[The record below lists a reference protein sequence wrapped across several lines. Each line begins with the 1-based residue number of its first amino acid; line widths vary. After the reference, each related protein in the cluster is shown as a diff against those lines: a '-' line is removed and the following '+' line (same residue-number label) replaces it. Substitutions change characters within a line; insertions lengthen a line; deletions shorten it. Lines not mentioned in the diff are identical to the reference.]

1 MIEFVRARLPRRI
14 GPSAGVAAGLVVGVV
29 LAAIAIPR
37 RQPVAVQAGGTTSPS
52 AVASGAQPQSG
63 ASGGATVPTVAGAT
77 PVGGSGA
84 GAAPSGGGSVAAS
97 GSPSAGGGTTGAAA
111 PVAAAQGGGR
121 GITPSTVKIGVAY
134 LDLSAV
140 RALGPE
146 FDNGNVPQQWD
157 AILDDWHRRHVLP
170 VAGRDVQFAYRSYD
184 VTSNDAQRSACVG
197 LVGDEK
203 VFAVIGIEFFYQAG
217 ADCVARQ
224 FRTPLITSEGPG
236 DDVYTRAAPLLF
248 SLQPSE
254 DRLLHNFVQWAE
266 RTGLFN
272 GAKIGLYYSTDPV
285 ETQIVNRSVKAELAK
300 LHHSIAA
307 EVQTDNKTASPQDAI
322 AVQKFRS
329 AGVNLAIILDAGI
342 GFLEQAE
349 VQSYHPKY
357 IQSDFNGGTS
367 DTGTATYPSDA
378 YQGTLAMTTVRRGEP
393 AAGIPLSPQE
403 EACVTNY
410 ERYSGKKISRPGP
423 KGHELAQW
431 VFVVLACD
439 ESNVLLHALQ
449 NAGRNLTQATFVA
462 GLQGIHNLPLIR
474 YPNVTWGPG
483 KFQGVDS
490 QRTLQW
496 TSDCT
501 CWRAQGQFAPLFL

>member
-1 MIEFVRARLPRRI
+1 
-14 GPSAGVAAGLVVGVV
+14 
-29 LAAIAIPR
+29 
-37 RQPVAVQAGGTTSPS
+37 
-52 AVASGAQPQSG
+52 
-63 ASGGATVPTVAGAT
+63 
-77 PVGGSGA
+77 
-84 GAAPSGGGSVAAS
+84 
-97 GSPSAGGGTTGAAA
+97 
-111 PVAAAQGGGR
+111 
-121 GITPSTVKIGVAY
+121 
-134 LDLSAV
+134 
-140 RALGPE
+140 
-146 FDNGNVPQQWD
+146 
-157 AILDDWHRRHVLP
+157 
-170 VAGRDVQFAYRSYD
+170 
-184 VTSNDAQRSACVG
+184 
-197 LVGDEK
+197 K

-266 RTGLFN
+266 RKGLFN
-272 GAKIGLYYSTDPV
+272 GAKIGLYYST
-285 ETQIVNRSVKAELAK
+285 
-300 LHHSIAA
+300 
-307 EVQTDNKTASPQDAI
+307 
-322 AVQKFRS
+322 
-329 AGVNLAIILDAGI
+329 
-342 GFLEQAE
+342 
-349 VQSYHPKY
+349 
-357 IQSDFNGGTS
+357 
-367 DTGTATYPSDA
+367 YPSGA

-393 AAGIPLSPQE
+393 AAGIPLSSQE

>member
-1 MIEFVRARLPRRI
+1 M
-14 GPSAGVAAGLVVGVV
+14 
-29 LAAIAIPR
+29 
-37 RQPVAVQAGGTTSPS
+37 
-52 AVASGAQPQSG
+52 
-63 ASGGATVPTVAGAT
+63 
-77 PVGGSGA
+77 
-84 GAAPSGGGSVAAS
+84 
-97 GSPSAGGGTTGAAA
+97 
-111 PVAAAQGGGR
+111 
-121 GITPSTVKIGVAY
+121 
-134 LDLSAV
+134 
-140 RALGPE
+140 
-146 FDNGNVPQQWD
+146 
-157 AILDDWHRRHVLP
+157 
-170 VAGRDVQFAYRSYD
+170 
-184 VTSNDAQRSACVG
+184 
-197 LVGDEK
+197 
-203 VFAVIGIEFFYQAG
+203 IGIEFFYQAG

-266 RTGLFN
+266 RKGLFN

-393 AAGIPLSPQE
+393 AAGIPLSSQE

>member
-1 MIEFVRARLPRRI
+1 MPTVPGRATSGNLPQ
-14 GPSAGVAAGLVVGVV
+14 ANVASGG
-29 LAAIAIPR
+29 AAAP
-37 RQPVAVQAGGTTSPS
+37 AGGTT
-52 AVASGAQPQSG
+52 G
-63 ASGGATVPTVAGAT
+63 
-77 PVGGSGA
+77 
-84 GAAPSGGGSVAAS
+84 GAAP
-97 GSPSAGGGTTGAAA
+97 AAA
-111 PVAAAQGGGR
+111 AVAQGGGR
-121 GITPSTVKIGVAY
+121 GITPTTVKIGVAY

-197 LVGDEK
+197 LVEDEK

-266 RTGLFN
+266 RKGLFN
-272 GAKIGLYYSTDPV
+272 GTKIGLYYSTDPV

-329 AGVNLAIILDAGI
+329 AIHKSRACTI
-342 GFLEQAE
+342 GRA
-349 VQSYHPKY
+349 S
-357 IQSDFNGGTS
+357 S
-367 DTGTATYPSDA
+367 
-378 YQGTLAMTTVRRGEP
+378 
-393 AAGIPLSPQE
+393 
-403 EACVTNY
+403 
-410 ERYSGKKISRPGP
+410 SRDRSW
-423 KGHELAQW
+423 A
-431 VFVVLACD
+431 
-439 ESNVLLHALQ
+439 
-449 NAGRNLTQATFVA
+449 
-462 GLQGIHNLPLIR
+462 
-474 YPNVTWGPG
+474 
-483 KFQGVDS
+483 
-490 QRTLQW
+490 
-496 TSDCT
+496 
-501 CWRAQGQFAPLFL
+501 